1 MSGKNRIKVIREAR
15 GWSLETLAERAG
27 TINQQISLLEAGKR
41 RLTVDWL
48 LRLGKAL
55 DCHPWE
61 LVTHA
66 LPEPPETHE
75 IILLEGF
82 RGLPSDQQQAL
93 LALIGTMSKPLK
105 RRPVRRKS
113 PTRA

>member
-1 MSGKNRIKVIREAR
+1 LSGKNRIKIIREAR

-61 LVTHA
+61 LVTHS
-66 LPEPPETHE
+66 LPEPPDTHE

-82 RGLPSDQQQAL
+82 RGLPNDQQQAL

-105 RRPVRRKS
+105 RRSVRRKRL
-113 PTRA
+113 TRT

>member
-1 MSGKNRIKVIREAR
+1 LSVKNRIKVIREAR

-61 LVTHA
+61 LVTHS
-66 LPEPPETHE
+66 LPEPPEAHE

-105 RRPVRRKS
+105 RRPARRKRLS
-113 PTRA
+113 RA